1 MNLKPYNFKDL
12 ETVKS
17 MVAEFFQNFNF
28 SLQVPVLSLATNAA
42 TCLPCSDE

>member
-1 MNLKPYNFKDL
+1 MDLKPYNFKDL

-17 MVAEFFQNFNF
+17 VVAEFFQNSNF

-42 TCLPCSDE
+42 ACLPGSDG